1 MMHGMCLKFNLRL
14 LQFLIFLL
22 FSTILSN
29 YWTLSNNERGRL
41 LKIKTPY
48 GRLATI
54 PGAGTRRKMMYF
66 IYRQGTGN
74 VYVTIYIC
82 IYIYI
87 YIYIERERERAV
99 LVRLQQIICSARKI
113 GRRPIVSKSK
123 EIVFINDRRLS

>member
-82 IYIYI
+82 IYIY
-87 YIYIERERERAV
+87 RERESCASTS
-99 LVRLQQIICSARKI
+99 SANNLFCTEDRQT
-113 GRRPIVSKSK
+113 PHSK
-123 EIVFINDRRLS
+123 